1 MLIMTT
7 RITQMPKIDLGQC
20 AIFPWLNMYDLF
32 SYPTTSD
39 VEVVGGYKE
48 YNKKCYILISTQ
60 FKTNTKLIFPRP
72 SQPIEILIEKNGNV
86 ESIMFDGEIS
96 GNEND
101 LIRTGG
107 VYVYST

>member
-1 MLIMTT
+1 
-7 RITQMPKIDLGQC
+7 MPKIDLGQC
-20 AIFPWLNMYDLF
+20 AVLPWLNMYDLF

-39 VEVVGGYKE
+39 IEVVGGYKE
-48 YNKKCYILISTQ
+48 YNNKCYILLSAK
-60 FKTNTKLIFPRP
+60 FKTKATLTFPKP
-72 SQPIEILIEKNGNV
+72 SQPIEILLCKNGNV
-86 ESIMFDGEIS
+86 ESFMFDGEIS

>member
-7 RITQMPKIDLGQC
+7 LITLMPKIDLGQC
-20 AIFPWLNMYDLF
+20 AILPWLNMYELF
-32 SYPTTSD
+32 NYPATSD
-39 VEVVGGYKE
+39 AEVAGGYKE
-48 YNKKCYILISTQ
+48 YNNKVYILISAK
-60 FKTNTKLIFPRP
+60 FNRNAKLIFPRP
-72 SQPIEILIEKNGNV
+72 SQPIEISICRNGNV
-86 ESIMFDGEIS
+86 ESIIFDGEIS